1 MKQRVKSAVK
11 QRFYKTR
18 WWKGK
23 VMRAMSNHRHR
34 LIPKAKRVKQAAW
47 KNHWINSN
55 TQATTISN
63 MLK

>member
-1 MKQRVKSAVK
+1 MKQRTRSTVKK
-11 QRFYKTR
+11 RFYKTR

-47 KNHWINSN
+47 KNHGIDSK
-55 TQATTISN
+55 TQAKTISS

>member
-11 QRFYKTR
+11 KRFYKTK

-34 LIPKAKRVKQAAW
+34 LIPKWKRVKQAAW
-47 KNHWINSN
+47 KNHCIDSK
-55 TQATTISN
+55 TQSKTISN
-63 MLK
+63 ILK